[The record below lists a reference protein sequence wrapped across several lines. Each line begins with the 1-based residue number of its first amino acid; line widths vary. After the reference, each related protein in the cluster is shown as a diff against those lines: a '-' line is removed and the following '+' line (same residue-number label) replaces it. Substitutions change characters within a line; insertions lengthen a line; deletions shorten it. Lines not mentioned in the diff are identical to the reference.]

1 MNNRISI
8 LLFVF
13 LTSFPVT
20 GLYSQK
26 SRRAIT
32 ITGSVVV
39 RVDSTYY
46 PVANAIIMVD
56 GEKTDNGTDSKGF
69 YKIKIKKES
78 NKIGVYTPSIGF
90 VEELIGGRT
99 NINFTFN
106 SRFPYK
112 NALKADPGDEPVD
125 AGYTKVK
132 KKELTA
138 PVDQIDGTKLKY
150 SGYNNIYEMIRGRVP
165 GVTVV
170 GTSIMIR
177 GATSVNLATEPLL
190 VVDGVPVTTIE
201 NIDPQMVKSIEVL
214 KGSAAAIY
222 GSRGSNGVILI
233 NLLKGTDR

>member
-1 MNNRISI
+1 MNNRIII

-13 LTSFPVT
+13 LAANSLT
-20 GLYSQK
+20 GLFGQK
-26 SRRAIT
+26 SGGTIT

-39 RVDSTYY
+39 RVDSACY

-56 GEKTDNGTDSKGF
+56 GEKSGDGTDSKGF
-69 YKIKIKKES
+69 FKIKIKKDS
-78 NKIGVYTPSIGF
+78 KKIGVYTPSIGF

-99 NINFTFN
+99 NVNFTF
-106 SRFPYK
+106 SSKFPYQ
-112 NALKADPGDEPVD
+112 NVLKADSGDETVD
-125 AGYTKVK
+125 AGYTRVK
-132 KKELTA
+132 KKELTT
-138 PVDQIDGTKLKY
+138 PVDQIDGTKLQY

-165 GVTVV
+165 GVMVN

-177 GATSVNLATEPLL
+177 GTTSVNLSTEPLL
-190 VVDGVPVTTIE
+190 VVDGIPVSTIE
-201 NIDPQMVKSIEVL
+201 NIDPQMVRSIEVL

>member
-13 LTSFPVT
+13 LTSNSLT
-20 GLYSQK
+20 GLYGQK
-26 SRRAIT
+26 SGGTIT

-39 RVDSTYY
+39 KADSIDY
-46 PVANAIIMVD
+46 PVDNAIIMVD
-56 GEKTDNGTDSKGF
+56 GEKSGNGTNSKGM
-69 YKIKIKKES
+69 YKVKIKRENK
-78 NKIGVYTPSIGF
+78 KIGVYTPAHGL
-90 VEELIGGRT
+90 VEELIDGRT
-99 NINFTFN
+99 KINFTFN
-106 SRFPYK
+106 SKYPPK
-112 NALKADPGDEPVD
+112 NALKADPGDQPVD

-132 KKELTA
+132 KKELTT
-138 PVDQIDGTKLKY
+138 PVDQIDGTKLQH

-177 GATSVNLATEPLL
+177 GTTSVNLATEPLL

-233 NLLKGTDR
+233 NLLKGNDR